1 MDTGYLL
8 MNISKKLKYTL
19 NQALIEKG
27 ITIQQW
33 AVIQQLSIQKE
44 CTAVELASIL
54 DMDKPTVSGIVKR
67 LELKGLLIK
76 KDNPLDQRSS
86 LLSLTESGNVLLN
99 DCRATSE
106 RIINNYLAE
115 LSSAE
120 QQLLNQLLMKINQKE
135 VNEE

>member
-8 MNISKKLKYTL
+8 MDISKKLKYTL

-33 AVIQQLSIQKE
+33 AVIQQLSIRNE
-44 CTAVELASIL
+44 CTAAELSIIL

-67 LELKGLLIK
+67 LELKSLLKK
-76 KDNPLDQRSS
+76 KDNPLDQRST
-86 LLSLTESGNVLLN
+86 LLSLTESGNILLN
-99 DCRATSE
+99 ECRSISE
-106 RIINNYLAE
+106 KIISNYLVE

-120 QQLLNQLLMKINQKE
+120 QLLLNRLLMKINKKE
-135 VNEE
+135 VNEG